1 MEHNTAASDDVLMDV
16 ADKIAVIRLN
26 RPDKLNSFT
35 DAMVLSIVDRLQEC
49 GQRDDVNVV
58 VLTGAGRAFSSG
70 GDVSDME
77 AKARRT
83 PIEIKSALWT
93 ITQALPKEAAK
104 LDKPLIAAVNGAAVG
119 GGADIALMCDMRIA
133 ARSAKIGV
141 AYSRMGLMPGVG
153 AAYFLPRLVGP
164 SRALELLW
172 TSEFLT
178 ADRALELGVVN
189 YVFED
194 DAFEQSWRVLAEK
207 IAGMAPITTRLIK
220 RAVYQGLRT
229 DLRTHLD
236 LISSH
241 MAIVRTTEDHAE
253 AVAAHKEKRKPS
265 FVGR

>member
-1 MEHNTAASDDVLMDV
+1 MDGSSTTSQDVLMDV
-16 ADKIAVIRLN
+16 SNGIAVIRLN
-26 RPDKLNSFT
+26 RPEKLNSFT
-35 DAMVLSIVDRLQEC
+35 DAMVLDIVERMREC
-49 GQRDDVNVV
+49 GSRDDINGV
-58 VLTGAGRAFSSG
+58 VLTGSGRAFSSG

-83 PIEIKSALWT
+83 PIEIKSALWN

-119 GGADIALMCDMRIA
+119 GGADIALMCDLRVA
-133 ARSAKIGV
+133 SRSAKIGV
-141 AYSRMGLMPGVG
+141 AYSRMGLVPGVG
-153 AAYFLPRLVGP
+153 AAYFLPRLAGP

-178 ADRALELGVVN
+178 ADRALEVGIVDH
-189 YVFED
+189 VFD
-194 DAFEQSWRVLAEK
+194 DDSFEQGWRALAEK

-253 AVAAHKEKRKPS
+253 AVAAHKEKRKPT